1 MFDVLEHCDDHW
13 REGCLG
19 ARLFSEPDRCKEE
32 IPEAGKGCPP
42 QALGNP
48 GARTSVL
55 YEYSTRL
62 SEVHKSGITLCP
74 GRVKPFQE
82 PTCRACD

>member
-19 ARLFSEPDRCKEE
+19 TRLFSEPDRCKEE

-55 YEYSTRL
+55 Y
-62 SEVHKSGITLCP
+62 
-74 GRVKPFQE
+74 
-82 PTCRACD
+82 